1 MFGFF
6 KKREAA
12 TPAPANSDAD
22 ASPKVP
28 RAADSP
34 LGELWIDQ
42 NNALDQADRLGLDAL
57 AAADLRQFISQG
69 YLVIPG
75 AISEALADQIV
86 ADAHR
91 VRSNPG
97 DYVVRDKGAYINPA
111 HIEEFHLGHRIID
124 LYAVSAAAREAVF
137 TPRAS
142 RLLNLIFGEPAL
154 AIQSLYFEYGSQQAV
169 HQDTAYVVSR
179 KPLALAAIWIALE
192 DVQPGTGEL
201 CYYPG
206 GHRLPHDLFGG
217 TRKHWIQ
224 SQDGVEEHQRYLK
237 SLRERSEAAGLTLE
251 TFLPKKGD
259 VLLWHADLPHGGTR
273 ISTLHTRRSY
283 VLHFAPKSVKANY
296 MSRIGADYHEHLMP
310 TGDGFSCRHYAL
322 AKMRPDGRAPI
333 LFDGGIS
340 RR

>member
-1 MFGFF
+1 VFGFL
-6 KKREAA
+6 KKQGGEF
-12 TPAPANSDAD
+12 
-22 ASPKVP
+22 ASPPNQTVASIQVP
-28 RAADSP
+28 QAQDSA

-42 NNALDQADRLGLDAL
+42 ENAQDKVSSLGLDAQSET
-57 AAADLRQFISQG
+57 DLRQFMSQG
-69 YLVIPG
+69 YLVIPQ
-75 AISEALADQIV
+75 AISEDLADQIV

-91 VRSNPG
+91 VRAYPE

-111 HIEEFHLGHRIID
+111 QMGEFHLGHRIID
-124 LYAVSAAAREAVF
+124 LYAVSQAAREAVF

-142 RLLNLIFGEPAL
+142 RLLNLVFGEPAL

-206 GHRLPHDLFGG
+206 GHRLPHHLFGG

-224 SQDGVEEHQRYLK
+224 SQDGTEEHQRYLK
-237 SLRERSEAAGLTLE
+237 GLRERAEVSGMSLE

-273 ISTLHTRRSY
+273 ISNFHTRRSY

-296 MSRIGADYHEHLMP
+296 MTRIGSGYHEHLMP
-310 TGDGFSCRHYAL
+310 SGDGFSCRHYAL
-322 AKMRPDGRAPI
+322 ADMDEHGRAPI